1 MKYIYIIFKLESLDE
16 LKRRIQ
22 YKANLSQSE
31 KVAIK
36 KISSEAKTIRKY
48 LSECKNEYFGSIFRS
63 ENNPTLFAL
72 DTMRYADLYT
82 SKLENFADYPCDCKF
97 LSSVLFN
104 IIISI
109 RVFHMNRLD
118 NSYLK
123 IMQIKNIMIESTKN
137 KYVIN
142 IYFLYSKKS
151 FIIFSLISFLLFNGN
166 TIY

>member
-1 MKYIYIIFKLESLDE
+1 
-16 LKRRIQ
+16 
-22 YKANLSQSE
+22 
-31 KVAIK
+31 
-36 KISSEAKTIRKY
+36 
-48 LSECKNEYFGSIFRS
+48 
-63 ENNPTLFAL
+63 
-72 DTMRYADLYT
+72 MRYADIYT

-97 LSSVLFN
+97 LSSVLFD

-109 RVFHMNRLD
+109 RVFRMNRLD

-137 KYVIN
+137 KYVIK

-151 FIIFSLISFLLFNGN
+151 FIIFSLISFILFNGN